1 MDSFECNDRH
11 EVWKSMNIGVRIVSP
26 LMRLQYPRGYLM
38 YYRQCVPS
46 IFCLYVYVKRYVILL
61 VISFHTDIPTCQ
73 ERTKKQKTKKIIT
86 KIKPKHK
93 KHTHKKTTLKQYISK
108 TAEYT
113 IKDSWY
119 YLFHTQC

>member
-46 IFCLYVYVKRYVILL
+46 IFCLYFYVKRYVILL

-73 ERTKKQKTKKIIT
+73 ERTKKEKTKKNYYKNKT
-86 KIKPKHK
+86 KTQKT
-93 KHTHKKTTLKQYISK
+93 HT
-108 TAEYT
+108 
-113 IKDSWY
+113 
-119 YLFHTQC
+119 